1 MSIEERKKNGSSEE
15 KYGLAV
21 LGYLMRHLSFV
32 AQFQKTNRVPITTK
46 TEFSSLAD
54 DLVTRHSNSEAC
66 RSLIAYVTTLC
77 LQMTESNLA
86 TVFAPNLVHSVMEH
100 RRPESVISEIEF
112 NNIIVERLIENA
124 GSIFP

>member
-1 MSIEERKKNGSSEE
+1 MIISI
-15 KYGLAV
+15 
-21 LGYLMRHLSFV
+21 MRISP
-32 AQFQKTNRVPITTK
+32 N
-46 TEFSSLAD
+46 
-54 DLVTRHSNSEAC
+54 VTHHNS
-66 RSLIAYVTTLC
+66 